1 MTFKYFYCSL
11 KKNDPK
17 APGQKLFLSLKVY
30 FSNFIVKKI
39 KSKNLFYPL
48 MIFQMTLVS
57 FEKIKIPFISNLYF
71 CVEKGKMK
79 KKNIMDSL
87 WISIIFF
94 SHVLEFLLM
103 SLKYNKIH
111 KKKFN

>member
-1 MTFKYFYCSL
+1 
-11 KKNDPK
+11 
-17 APGQKLFLSLKVY
+17 
-30 FSNFIVKKI
+30 
-39 KSKNLFYPL
+39 

-79 KKNIMDSL
+79 KKHYGFNVDIDNIFL
-87 WISIIFF
+87 TCFK
-94 SHVLEFLLM
+94 FLLM

-111 KKKFN
+111 KKNLIKFCIEKCMWDLLLNTMRKINYS

>member
-1 MTFKYFYCSL
+1 
-11 KKNDPK
+11 
-17 APGQKLFLSLKVY
+17 
-30 FSNFIVKKI
+30 
-39 KSKNLFYPL
+39 
-48 MIFQMTLVS
+48 MTLVS

-79 KKNIMDSL
+79 KKNIMDSM

-111 KKKFN
+111 KKNLIKFCIEKCMWDLLLNTMRKILYS